1 MSETAR
7 GWGWV
12 FQSLIETSR
21 KRTAQGRK
29 SRMTGNE
36 QSPATFL
43 INPPSWVFQPSCCV
57 RSPYSREERPGSL
70 ISRPRK
76 WQRSLP
82 IFFAVA
88 MSVAEQCFSFC
99 YPHHPTKLFSLNWGT
114 FSKSTLH
121 FLPEKFIFVTR
132 IALLSQQQL
141 IYFHIKRKSVI
152 GRPIPAEV
160 KRGFCGSGGNGDIL
174 KIWKRMKKCF
184 WGLLAKKQQQQ
195 QQQQQYK

>member
-1 MSETAR
+1 MRELTPQD
-7 GWGWV
+7 GWKTDDGRV
-12 FQSLIETSR
+12 TNKYRVRLGMHSL
-21 KRTAQGRK
+21 APHFFV
-29 SRMTGNE
+29 N
-36 QSPATFL
+36 L
-43 INPPSWVFQPSCCV
+43 PSWDFQPSCCV
-57 RSPYSREERPGSL
+57 RSPYSGEERPGSL

-82 IFFAVA
+82 YFLPLLWHSRKISAL
-88 MSVAEQCFSFC
+88 SVAEQCFSFC

-160 KRGFCGSGGNGDIL
+160 KRGFCGSGENEDIL

-184 WGLLAKKQQQQ
+184 WGLFAKKQQQQ
-195 QQQQQYK
+195 QQQYK